1 MTTEHKPDELER
13 SADGSPGQ
21 SPEEATDE
29 EERAW
34 QEALRRARTEFAD
47 EDTDTVMDRPEPAL
61 LERTGDHDSGP
72 LARQAAR
79 PAPAQAAPPAAQQV
93 APPRKRRTSR
103 PNEGVLPPQT
113 VTVRRQRQ
121 TGRMDLAVPAD
132 QAAPPADLAS
142 DAPADAPRS
151 SSPASSPA
159 SGPPAPAPGP
169 ANASPAAPAAA
180 PPSAASAVARV
191 LGDASARARER
202 SREREALERVL
213 AMAKPRTRQTRLT
226 PAVVPPL
233 PADPDGP
240 ADLDNPEDPDDSEN
254 R

>member
-1 MTTEHKPDELER
+1 MTTDHKPDELER

-21 SPEEATDE
+21 SPEEATAE

-47 EDTDTVMDRPEPAL
+47 EDTDTVIDRPEPAL
-61 LERTGDHDSGP
+61 LERTGADDSGP

-93 APPRKRRTSR
+93 APPPPRKRRTSR

-132 QAAPPADLAS
+132 QAASPADLAS

-151 SSPASSPA
+151 SSPASPPPS
-159 SGPPAPAPGP
+159 PAPAPS
-169 ANASPAAPAAA
+169 NATVAPPAA
-180 PPSAASAVARV
+180 PPSSASAVARV

-213 AMAKPRTRQTRLT
+213 AMAKPRTRQTRHT

-233 PADPDGP
+233 PDDPPDPDDP
-240 ADLDNPEDPDDSEN
+240 DDPEDPDA

>member
-13 SADGSPGQ
+13 SADGAPGQ
-21 SPEEATDE
+21 SPEDATDE

-61 LERTGDHDSGP
+61 LERTGDDASGP
-72 LARQAAR
+72 LARQAAP

-93 APPRKRRTSR
+93 APPPPRKRRTSR

-132 QAAPPADLAS
+132 QAAPPADLAPA
-142 DAPADAPRS
+142 APADAPRS
-151 SSPASSPA
+151 SSPGSPPPA
-159 SGPPAPAPGP
+159 SAISPAPAP
-169 ANASPAAPAAA
+169 ASASPAAPPAA

-226 PAVVPPL
+226 PAVAPPL
-233 PADPDGP
+233 PDGEPDEP
-240 ADLDNPEDPDDSEN
+240 
-254 R
+254 